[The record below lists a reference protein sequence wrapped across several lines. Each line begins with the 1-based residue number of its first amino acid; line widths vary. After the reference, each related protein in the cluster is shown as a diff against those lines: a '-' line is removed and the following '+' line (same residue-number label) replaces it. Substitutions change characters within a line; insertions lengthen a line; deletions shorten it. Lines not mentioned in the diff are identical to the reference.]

1 MGPKSALFCDVIF
14 KIHIVDNT
22 NIGIIIHVSQYWD
35 NRDTLHIGMYTRQ
48 EILLPTPFC
57 ASCAIDSQK
66 HTPEPRD
73 ESPRARGA
81 AESQHRR
88 PHSASSSQST
98 SSGSGSGS
106 PSSSSSSLQDDW
118 PGKQSRGVGSRRPGV
133 RGWLTWAIM
142 QGS

>member
-106 PSSSSSSLQDDW
+106 PPPVVAL
-118 PGKQSRGVGSRRPGV
+118 SRMTGQGSRAAASAQDGQV
-133 RGWLTWAIM
+133 SEA
-142 QGS
+142 GSLGQ